1 MTHFNIGSFSTGFS
15 SSTSTNPFDTQ
26 VHDDFAAV
34 FGGQQS
40 TVDST
45 PAMGDI
51 LLPTV
56 SSTGAP
62 PAPVNNKISTGEQP
76 GGLHASLERVAK
88 SLGEQTR
95 IQLSKINCV
104 DTVTW

>member
-1 MTHFNIGSFSTGFS
+1 MLNNDTFASFSTGFS
-15 SSTSTNPFDTQ
+15 SSTSTNPFDSQ
-26 VHDDFAAV
+26 VQDEFAAV
-34 FGGQQS
+34 FGGQQT

-56 SSTGAP
+56 SSTGAAAFQ
-62 PAPVNNKISTGEQP
+62 APVDSKISGEQP

-88 SLGEQTR
+88 SLGKQTG
-95 IQLSKINCV
+95 IQLSNNIN
-104 DTVTW
+104 